1 MPHFNKPASVA
12 PPSASNRGLYDPAFE
27 RDSCGV
33 GFVADMSGR
42 KSHATIQSGLQVLKN
57 LQHRGAC
64 GCDQDTGD
72 GAGILM
78 QLPDLFFRSDNT
90 SLSDRLPAAGDYGV
104 AFVFLPRGGAQ
115 RLICHRTLEAVVA
128 AEGQK
133 MLGWRDVPVVSSA
146 IGWLA
151 RSQEP
156 VMEQLFI
163 GRGEGTAAGDQF
175 ERKLYVI
182 RRRAEKWAY
191 SESIGNDALGF
202 AIASC
207 SARTIVYKGM
217 LKPDQ
222 LPAYFPDLGD
232 SRLESALALVHSRY
246 STNTFPRWGLAQP
259 FHLLA
264 HNGEINT
271 LQGNL
276 HWMKARQSRMRSRV
290 LGADLDKALPLDFEG
305 MSDSAALDQVLA
317 LLVQAGRSLP
327 HALMMLVPEA
337 YEGDRSIDP
346 ARRAFYQYHSGL
358 LEPWDGPASLV
369 FCDGIRI
376 GAMLDRNGLRPG
388 RYVVTHDNL
397 VVLASEVGV
406 LPIPPE
412 AIRLSGRLQPGKI
425 FLVDLAV
432 GRIIGDEELKESI
445 CRAQPYGLWLEK
457 HQINLGD
464 LPEPAAVPR
473 CQSRHPAGPP
483 AGIRLH
489 PGGHPPHPPAHG
501 PGRQGAG
508 LEHGYGYSAGGAQP
522 AQPDLAQLLQA
533 ALRPG
538 DQPADRPDP
547 REGCHEHRV
556 APGFRAEPARRIPG
570 ACTAAASQVSHAQQ
584 CRAGATAGGAVRR
597 AFIARRYLDPLRPHP
612 GRGRSGAGARSA
624 LCGRP
629 LRRWTGER
637 RS

>member
-1 MPHFNKPASVA
+1 MRGRVRSRPGR
-12 PPSASNRGLYDPAFE
+12 PPG
-27 RDSCGV
+27 
-33 GFVADMSGR
+33 
-42 KSHATIQSGLQVLKN
+42 HATVQSGLQVLKN

-78 QLPDLFFRSDNT
+78 QLPDRFFRSGLM
-90 SLSDRLPAAGDYGV
+90 SFSDRLPAAGDYGV
-104 AFVFLPRGGAQ
+104 AFLFLPRGASQ
-115 RLICHRTLEAVVA
+115 RMICHRTLEAIVA
-128 AEGQK
+128 TEGQK
-133 MLGWRDVPVVSSA
+133 VLGWRDVPVVSSA

-163 GRGEGTAAGDQF
+163 GRGEGTAAGDLF

-222 LPAYFPDLGD
+222 LPVYFPDLND
-232 SRLESALALVHSRY
+232 PRMESALALVHSRY

-276 HWMKARQSRMRSRV
+276 HWMKAREARMRSRV
-290 LGADLDKALPLDFEG
+290 LGADLEKALPLDFEG

-337 YEGDRSIDP
+337 YEGDRFIDP
-346 ARRAFYQYHSGL
+346 APCAFYQYHSGL

-369 FCDGIRI
+369 FCDGNRI

-412 AIRLSGRLQPGKI
+412 SIRLSGRLQPGRSSWSTSRSGGSSATRSSKS
-425 FLVDLAV
+425 
-432 GRIIGDEELKESI
+432 RS
-445 CRAQPYGLWLEK
+445 
-457 HQINLGD
+457 
-464 LPEPAAVPR
+464 AAPSLMDSGSR
-473 CQSRHPAGPP
+473 STRSSSMTCQSRPRFPRP
-483 AGIRLH
+483 TSTPCY
-489 PGGHPPHPPAHG
+489 PGSRHSAIPRKISSASFCPWPRTA
-501 PGRQGAG
+501 RSRSRAWVRTSRWRC
-508 LEHGYGYSAGGAQP
+508 SAG
-522 AQPDLAQLLQA
+522 
-533 ALRPG
+533 
-538 DQPADRPDP
+538 
-547 REGCHEHRV
+547 
-556 APGFRAEPARRIPG
+556 
-570 ACTAAASQVSHAQQ
+570 AASS
-584 CRAGATAGGAVRR
+584 CPATSSSSSPR
-597 AFIARRYLDPLRPHP
+597 
-612 GRGRSGAGARSA
+612 
-624 LCGRP
+624 
-629 LRRWTGER
+629 
-637 RS
+637 